1 MDEPQIYAASITLNE
16 LATVNV
22 VTSSLYGIVD
32 PGSWKNAAD
41 GMSQY
46 EAEKRMRAESR
57 QLDSIRSI

>member
-1 MDEPQIYAASITLNE
+1 M
-16 LATVNV
+16 NV

-41 GMSQY
+41 RMSQY
-46 EAEKRMRAESR
+46 EAEKRMRAESK